1 MLIFLDMD
9 GVMIPA
15 KGWKA
20 PQLLPDGFPDFS
32 TAAAEV
38 MRELVRLYQPTVVL
52 TTSHKSNFTEAEWNS
67 IFKAR
72 GIYIDYLTTLPDN
85 KSNLTRKDE
94 LLAWFATNNVKDNF
108 IIIDD
113 DKLLNDL
120 PVYLKEHLVQTSSY
134 IGLTQEH
141 LTAIITKHGLPSSQ

>member
-1 MLIFLDMD
+1 MLILLDMD

-20 PQLLPDGFPDFS
+20 PQLLPDGFPAFS

-52 TTSHKSNFTEAEWNS
+52 TTSHKSNFTEAKWNS
-67 IFKAR
+67 IFEAR
-72 GIYIDYLTTLPDN
+72 GIYIEHLTTLPDN

-94 LLAWFATNNVKDNF
+94 LLAWFATNNVKDSF

-113 DKLLNDL
+113 DKSLNDL
-120 PVYLKEHLVQTSSY
+120 PVYLKEHLVQTSSH
-134 IGLTQEH
+134 IGLTQAH
-141 LTAIITKHGLPSSQ
+141 LTAIIAKHGLPSNQ